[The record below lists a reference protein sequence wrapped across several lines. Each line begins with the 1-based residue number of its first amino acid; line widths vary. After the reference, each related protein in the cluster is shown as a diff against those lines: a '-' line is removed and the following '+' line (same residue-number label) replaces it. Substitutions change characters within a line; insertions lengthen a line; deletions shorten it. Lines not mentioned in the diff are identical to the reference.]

1 MAEHN
6 HLDENA
12 DDPLI
17 AALHRMIRF
26 AIRILAVLMTAVIF
40 WAVADVLLV
49 LYEKL
54 SDPPVFLL
62 DMRDIFQVFAAFL
75 AVLIAIEI
83 FANITLYLRDD
94 VIHVKLVV
102 ATALMA
108 IARKVI
114 VLDLS
119 LVEPAYMFAIAAI
132 VIALGITYWLL
143 AYRTCTDIPLR
154 RRAKR
159 KAASKSLTRAS
170 QSADSTARPSL

>member
-1 MAEHN
+1 MDGHN

-12 DDPLI
+12 EDPLI
-17 AALHRMIRF
+17 ATLHKLIRF

-54 SDPPVFLL
+54 SEPPVFLL
-62 DMRDIFQVFAAFL
+62 DMTDIFQVFAAFL

-119 LVEPAYMFAIAAI
+119 ILEPAYLYAIAAI
-132 VIALGITYWLL
+132 VIALGVTYWLL
-143 AYRTCTDIPLR
+143 SFRTGKET
-154 RRAKR
+154 
-159 KAASKSLTRAS
+159 S
-170 QSADSTARPSL
+170 

>member
-1 MAEHN
+1 MDGHN
-6 HLDENA
+6 HLDEND

-17 AALHRMIRF
+17 ATLHKLIRF

-40 WAVADVLLV
+40 WSVADVLLV

-54 SDPPVFLL
+54 SEPPVFLL
-62 DMRDIFQVFAAFL
+62 DMSDIFQVFAAFL

-119 LVEPAYMFAIAAI
+119 ILEPAYLYAIAAI

-143 AYRTCTDIPLR
+143 SFRTGKET
-154 RRAKR
+154 
-159 KAASKSLTRAS
+159 
-170 QSADSTARPSL
+170 

>member
-1 MAEHN
+1 MDKHN

-40 WAVADVLLV
+40 WSVADVLLV

-54 SDPPVFLL
+54 RDPPVFLL
-62 DMRDIFQVFAAFL
+62 DMTDIFQVFAAFL

-119 LVEPAYMFAIAAI
+119 ILEPSYMYAIAAI

-143 AYRTCTDIPLR
+143 SFRIGQEA
-154 RRAKR
+154 
-159 KAASKSLTRAS
+159 
-170 QSADSTARPSL
+170 

>member
-1 MAEHN
+1 MPTFRGAAWPIALPEFASPMDGHN

-12 DDPLI
+12 EDPLI
-17 AALHRMIRF
+17 AVLHRLIRF

-54 SDPPVFLL
+54 SEPPVFLL
-62 DMRDIFQVFAAFL
+62 DMTDIFQVFAAFL

-119 LVEPAYMFAIAAI
+119 ILEPSYLYAIAAI

-143 AYRTCTDIPLR
+143 SFRTG
-154 RRAKR
+154 KE
-159 KAASKSLTRAS
+159 S
-170 QSADSTARPSL
+170 

>member
-1 MAEHN
+1 MDGHN

-12 DDPLI
+12 EDPLI
-17 AALHRMIRF
+17 ATLHKLIRF

-54 SDPPVFLL
+54 SEPPVFLL
-62 DMRDIFQVFAAFL
+62 DMTDIFQVFAAFL

-119 LVEPAYMFAIAAI
+119 ILEPAYLYAIAAI

-143 AYRTCTDIPLR
+143 SFRTG
-154 RRAKR
+154 KE
-159 KAASKSLTRAS
+159 S
-170 QSADSTARPSL
+170 

>member
-1 MAEHN
+1 MDGHN

-12 DDPLI
+12 EDPLI
-17 AALHRMIRF
+17 ATLHKLIRF

-54 SDPPVFLL
+54 SEPPVFLL
-62 DMRDIFQVFAAFL
+62 DMTDIFQVFAAFL

-119 LVEPAYMFAIAAI
+119 ILEPAYLYAIAAI
-132 VIALGITYWLL
+132 VIALGVTYWLL
-143 AYRTCTDIPLR
+143 SFRTGKET
-154 RRAKR
+154 
-159 KAASKSLTRAS
+159 
-170 QSADSTARPSL
+170 

>member
-1 MAEHN
+1 MDGHN

-12 DDPLI
+12 EDPLI
-17 AALHRMIRF
+17 AVLHRLIRF

-49 LYEKL
+49 MYEKL
-54 SDPPVFLL
+54 STPPLFLL
-62 DMRDIFQVFAAFL
+62 DMTDLFQVFAAIL

-119 LVEPAYMFAIAAI
+119 ILEPAYLYAIAAS
-132 VIALGITYWLL
+132 VIALGVTYWLL
-143 AYRTCTDIPLR
+143 
-154 RRAKR
+154 
-159 KAASKSLTRAS
+159 SF
-170 QSADSTARPSL
+170 RPGKESS

>member
-1 MAEHN
+1 MDGHN

-12 DDPLI
+12 EDPLI
-17 AALHRMIRF
+17 AVLHRLIRF

-54 SDPPVFLL
+54 STPPVFLL
-62 DMRDIFQVFAAFL
+62 DMTDIFQVFAAFL

-119 LVEPAYMFAIAAI
+119 ILEPSYLYAIAAI

-143 AYRTCTDIPLR
+143 SFRT
-154 RRAKR
+154 AKE
-159 KAASKSLTRAS
+159 T
-170 QSADSTARPSL
+170 

>member
-1 MAEHN
+1 MDDHN

-12 DDPLI
+12 EDRLI
-17 AALHRMIRF
+17 AVLNRMVRF

-54 SDPPVFLL
+54 SAPPVWLL
-62 DMRDIFQVFAAFL
+62 DMSDIFQVFAAFL

-83 FANITLYLRDD
+83 LANITLYLRDD

-119 LVEPAYMFAIAAI
+119 VLEPAYLYAIAAI

-143 AYRTCTDIPLR
+143 SFRTGKANGKGRNDKPRATASPL
-154 RRAKR
+154 ASASPP
-159 KAASKSLTRAS
+159 AA
-170 QSADSTARPSL
+170 PS

>member
-1 MAEHN
+1 MDEHK

-17 AALHRMIRF
+17 AALHKMIRF

-40 WAVADVLLV
+40 WSVADVLLV

-54 SDPPVFLL
+54 SEPPVFLL
-62 DMRDIFQVFAAFL
+62 DMSDIFQVFAAFL

-119 LVEPAYMFAIAAI
+119 ILEPSYLYAIAAI

-143 AYRTCTDIPLR
+143 
-154 RRAKR
+154 
-159 KAASKSLTRAS
+159 SF
-170 QSADSTARPSL
+170 PSGKES